1 LGLFSSVLAAFALPA
16 RRFRARRVLEAAQ
29 AFVQVE
35 ASSGI
40 VLLAAA
46 LVALAWANSQWDD
59 EYFRFWQT
67 DLSIDLHFVHI
78 SEDLQHLVNDGLMTV
93 FFFVVGLEIKREL
106 SHGELSDARRAM
118 LPAAAALGGMAAP
131 ALIYLAFN
139 LEGEGSAGWGV
150 PMATDI
156 AFALGV
162 LSLVSRSVPF
172 SVKIFLLALAIAD
185 DIGAIIVIALFYT
198 ADFDPVA
205 FGVAVAILA
214 GIVAMNRQ
222 GMRNV
227 DVYVAAGI
235 LLWLAVFESG
245 IHATLAGVALGLL
258 TPARSLYDPSAFA
271 VAVDE
276 LNARYRAALES
287 GSLDQQ
293 QGILSQIE
301 ELSQGTEAPLDRL
314 ERKLHPWVSY
324 VIIPLFAL
332 ANAGVVLSGDGAANA
347 LESPVTH
354 GVVLGLVLGKP
365 AGIVLATWLAVRLGM
380 GRLPNGATWRH
391 IVGVG
396 LLGGIGFTVSLL
408 ITGLAFE
415 DPALVDEAKLGVLF
429 ASVVSGV
436 AGFAYL
442 RLIRS
447 PSP

>member
-1 LGLFSSVLAAFALPA
+1 
-16 RRFRARRVLEAAQ
+16 
-29 AFVQVE
+29 
-35 ASSGI
+35 
-40 VLLAAA
+40 
-46 LVALAWANSQWDD
+46 
-59 EYFRFWQT
+59 
-67 DLSIDLHFVHI
+67 
-78 SEDLQHLVNDGLMTV
+78 
-93 FFFVVGLEIKREL
+93 
-106 SHGELSDARRAM
+106 
-118 LPAAAALGGMAAP
+118 
-131 ALIYLAFN
+131 
-139 LEGEGSAGWGV
+139 
-150 PMATDI
+150 MATDI

-162 LSLVSRSVPF
+162 LSLVSRRVPF
-172 SVKIFLLALAIAD
+172 SVKVFLLALAIAD
-185 DIGAIIVIALFYT
+185 DIGAIIVIGLFYT

-324 VIIPLFAL
+324 VIVPLFAL

-347 LESPVTH
+347 LESPITH